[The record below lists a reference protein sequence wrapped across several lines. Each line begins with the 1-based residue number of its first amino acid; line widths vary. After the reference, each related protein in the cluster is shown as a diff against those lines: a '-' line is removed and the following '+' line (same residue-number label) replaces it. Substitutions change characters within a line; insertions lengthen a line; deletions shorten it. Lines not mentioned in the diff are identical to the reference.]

1 VVRPRITDLGLVIAL
16 ALVACLVAAVLP
28 PSLALLRAPLA
39 LPLALALPGYAVV
52 TATFQPGALRVAE
65 LVTLSLA
72 VSIAATIGAGL
83 LLALFGVA
91 LSAAPWIAVLAVL
104 TIAACA
110 RGITLGHARPIAT
123 PRLKLRGAEIGALAG
138 ALALLSG
145 AAALGFTPLPPP
157 SATRG
162 TSALWL
168 LPAPAGRSAVC
179 VGVINEQKQLTRYTV
194 TLAVVGGRP
203 QRFGPIT
210 LEPAES
216 WSRVVSVHAGK
227 PVVTASLATTLN
239 PGAAYRTV
247 ALRDWNIAASNC

>member
-1 VVRPRITDLGLVIAL
+1 MRPRVTDLGLVIAL
-16 ALVACLVAAVLP
+16 ALVACVVAAVLP
-28 PSLALLRAPLA
+28 PSLALVRAPLA

-52 TATFQPGALRVAE
+52 TAIFQPGALRVAE
-65 LVTLSLA
+65 LVMLSLA

-110 RGITLGHARPIAT
+110 RGIALGHDRPIVT
-123 PRLKLRGAEIGALAG
+123 PHLTLRGAEIGALAG
-138 ALALLSG
+138 ALALLGG

-157 SATRG
+157 SATQG

-168 LPAPAGRSAVC
+168 LPAPGGRSAVC
-179 VGVINEQKQLTRYTV
+179 VGVINEQKHVTSYTV
-194 TLAVVGGRP
+194 ALSVSGGGP

-210 LEPAES
+210 LDPAQS
-216 WSRVVSVHAGK
+216 WSRVVAVHAGR
-227 PVVTASLATTLN
+227 PVVTASLATTLD
-239 PGAAYRTV
+239 PTATYRRV
-247 ALRDWNIAASNC
+247 ALRDWNIAASSC